1 LIDGKHPVKSSKNFT
16 NVYCPLQNECSLH
29 YFTSCLC
36 YTIHF
41 CNILPS
47 ILSIS
52 NWSFSLFSTWKF
64 VASYECCSTRTTH
77 LHLSPECH
85 LMSSTAKMMREILL
99 SNFSVLNIP
108 LHSCSKI
115 PPSCVL
121 HAGSQIMFHTH
132 KRDAELRFYVV
143 RVSFFVAIL
152 YITKRNM
159 RLIYGLLK
167 VRQCFIFFHKIPEI
181 TE

>member
-1 LIDGKHPVKSSKNFT
+1 MQPTLF
-16 NVYCPLQNECSLH
+16 
-29 YFTSCLC
+29 YFMLC
-36 YTIHF
+36 YMIHF
-41 CNILPS
+41 VIFSHRYLVY
-47 ILSIS
+47 LTGL
-52 NWSFSLFSTWKF
+52 FSLFSTWEF

-121 HAGSQIMFHTH
+121 HADSQIMFHTH
-132 KRDAELRFYVV
+132 KRDAKLEFYVV
-143 RVSFFVAIL
+143 RILFFVAIL
-152 YITKRNM
+152 CITKRNM

-167 VRQCFIFFHKIPEI
+167 VRQCFIFFHKISEI